1 MIAFSIR
8 AATAF
13 GGKNLRGVITVRPFL
28 SRRYALVP
36 LFALGLLMPAVAG
49 RADTAPDARQF
60 ITKLVNTALQTLA
73 DTTTDE
79 SKREHDFSHLLRD
92 NFDIP
97 RIARFVLGRYW
108 TSASDQDRRHFVEIY
123 REFIIRSYAA
133 QFAQYRGE
141 TVKVTNSRP
150 EGSDITVVNSE
161 IIHPSGDPPIRVAWR
176 VHRNGNDYKI
186 VDVDVE
192 GISMLLAQ
200 REEFTS
206 VIQRSSGSLSGLIQQ
221 IERKL
226 QAGEAGGKS

>member
-1 MIAFSIR
+1 
-8 AATAF
+8 
-13 GGKNLRGVITVRPFL
+13 VRPFL
-28 SRRYALVP
+28 SRRGVLVP
-36 LFALGLLMPAVAG
+36 LFALVLLMPAIAA

-60 ITKLVNTALQTLA
+60 ITKLVNRALQTLA

-79 SKREHDFSHLLRD
+79 ARREQDFSHLLRD

-108 TSASDQDRRHFVEIY
+108 SSASDQERQRFVEIY
-123 REFIIRSYAA
+123 REFIIKSYAA

-141 TVKVTNSRP
+141 VVRVTNARP
-150 EGSDITVVNSE
+150 EGTDITVVNSE
-161 IIHPSGDPPIRVAWR
+161 IIHPSGDQPIRVAWR

-192 GISMLLAQ
+192 GVSMMLAQ

-206 VIQRSSGSLSGLIQQ
+206 VIQRNGGTLSGLIQA
-221 IERKL
+221 IEQKL
-226 QAGEAGGKS
+226 QTGESGGKS

>member
-1 MIAFSIR
+1 MIALSIG
-8 AATAF
+8 TTTEY

-28 SRRYALVP
+28 SRRHALVP
-36 LFALGLLMPAVAG
+36 LFALVLLMPAIAG

-60 ITKLVNTALQTLA
+60 ITKLVNKALQTLA

-79 SKREHDFSHLLRD
+79 ARREQDFRHLLRD
-92 NFDIP
+92 NFDVP

-108 TSASDQDRRHFVEIY
+108 NSASDQDRRHFVEIY
-123 REFIIRSYAA
+123 REFIIKSYAA

-141 TVKVTNSRP
+141 TVKVTNARP
-150 EGSDITVVNSE
+150 EGTDITVVNSE

-176 VHRNGNDYKI
+176 VHRNGNEYKI

-206 VIQRSSGSLSGLIQQ
+206 VIQRNGGTLSGLIQAIQ
-221 IERKL
+221 QKL
-226 QAGEAGGKS
+226 QTGEVGGKS